1 MREDT
6 LPLTLR
12 GKVSPNDGEL
22 KLFIQAH
29 RGRLQGSALSHLECP
44 RVATCADAIVR
55 DDGSRRARA
64 RAARGANFSS
74 ENRRIREQPTRRN
87 FPDNV
92 MRNQAAG
99 ATRRAQN
106 AAPGRPVQR
115 VSEEARGRTLSSD
128 ERPRPTFHSTTDFG
142 AS

>member
-1 MREDT
+1 MRDDT

-12 GKVSPNDGEL
+12 GKVSPKSGVSEM
-22 KLFIQAH
+22 FIQIH
-29 RGRLQGSALSHLECP
+29 WGRLQVIAPSHLECP
-44 RVATCADAIVR
+44 RVATCAGAIVR

-74 ENRRIREQPTRRN
+74 ENPRIREQPTRRN

-99 ATRRAQN
+99 ATRRAQK

-115 VSEEARGRTLSSD
+115 VSEEARGAHPFVR
-128 ERPRPTFHSTTDFG
+128 
-142 AS
+142 